1 MSCIERSC
9 WCRSYISYD
18 SAYKTWLNFEPPLK
32 WSLSLPHQSGAVNQN
47 TMIYVFEEKIETAG
61 PNFLIVCLTHN
72 VSVRE
77 TGQGF
82 DRHRIETISWEI
94 CAIHLQRRQKRN
106 FQKYPWKI
114 HLKEGRGECLQKP
127 PLFQQIND
135 KFSVK
140 CGFLS
145 IPSHVLLSQIVLPT

>member
-94 CAIHLQRRQKRN
+94 CAIHLQRRQNRN
-106 FQKYPWKI
+106 PWKGL
-114 HLKEGRGECLQKP
+114 LKEGKGWSVFKTRHF
-127 PLFQQIND
+127 FQQIND

-140 CGFLS
+140 CDFLS